1 MSTEEMLKEL
11 DLKISDEEKDRE
23 YVSKL
28 RKNID
33 KVKYL
38 RLIKKYTQEEAAN
51 IIGISVRQLQRID
64 KELR

>member
-1 MSTEEMLKEL
+1 MSTEEILKEL
-11 DLKISDEEKDRE
+11 NLKISDEEKDRE

-38 RLIKKYTQEEAAN
+38 RLIKHYTQEEAAN